1 MRETDTT
8 VSGTVSPSSQNSNT
22 GNKKNRA
29 VAVHTAVMTEVLKKL
44 YGAQALLDEM
54 SGKK

>member
-1 MRETDTT
+1 MGETDTT
-8 VSGTVSPSSQNSNT
+8 ESGRFHRVPRIAILGT
-22 GNKKNRA
+22 KKNRA